1 MHTTEERSSQENI
14 QDETLEC
21 DESVRK
27 LIDTIFKRPETGDK
41 IERSVSIT
49 TMDTSAG
56 GTKTDCGCCPRR
68 GC

>member
-1 MHTTEERSSQENI
+1 MFTTEMKCNVESNQE
-14 QDETLEC
+14 ELLEC
-21 DESVRK
+21 DDSVRE
-27 LIDTIFKRPETGDK
+27 LIDTIFRRPATGDK

-56 GTKTDCGCCPRR
+56 GTKTDCGCCPKR